1 MGTENR
7 LADLCAAA
15 ELMQYREQVLDEQK
29 SLAAQTQL
37 HEASLAALEQQVQSP
52 YFGHLPLGHLPRTNI
67 VYVPV
72 PVGTADAARYASV
85 LIPQY
90 LPGSSGA
97 LPTFGLSP
105 YGTAAYGLAPPVPP
119 NKLTLAPMSS
129 PVPSLSSPGSALGS
143 SLGSP
148 ACTPTEERA
157 IYLPKEETRVATPT
171 KPTPQPI
178 SIPTQIPVIAQDSAR
193 IVPKQITLV
202 KMRPKKLPVNPATS
216 QDQGQSPA
224 AKIDGHFRRSL
235 GSPNTPVINAISR
248 RTEKKRPHTVF
259 VDQNVAESLDIHFEK
274 SLGVQAWR
282 ECLAKR
288 AKLATPRQQNN

>member
-1 MGTENR
+1 MMGTENR

-90 LPGSSGA
+90 LPGSGSA

-105 YGTAAYGLAPPVPP
+105 YGTAYGLAPPVPP

-171 KPTPQPI
+171 KPSPQPI
-178 SIPTQIPVIAQDSAR
+178 SIQTQIIAQDSSR

-202 KMRPKKLPVNPATS
+202 KMRPKKLPASPS

-224 AKIDGHFRRSL
+224 AKIEGHFRRSL
-235 GSPNTPVINAISR
+235 GSQNTPVIR

>member
-29 SLAAQTQL
+29 TLAAQKQL

-72 PVGTADAARYASV
+72 PVGTAEVARYASV

-90 LPGSSGA
+90 LPGASGA

-105 YGTAAYGLAPPVPP
+105 YGTAYGLAPPVPP

-148 ACTPTEERA
+148 ACTPTDERA
-157 IYLPKEETRVATPT
+157 IYLPKEETPVATPT

-178 SIPTQIPVIAQDSAR
+178 SIPTQIIAQDSPR
-193 IVPKQITLV
+193 IVPQQITLV
-202 KMRPKKLPVNPATS
+202 KMRPKKVPVNSSPS
-216 QDQGQSPA
+216 QEQGQSPA

-235 GSPNTPVINAISR
+235 GSPNTPVIR